1 MTCTAEYCAVQ
12 YPHTH
17 EPAGMLGLEYGRPRE
32 PVLDM
37 YYNPI
42 NERSCKPCEAT
53 RAKREPRVITGQRPP
68 ISFLKPPAQMPAV
81 VSNLVPP
88 GFSPPPMMEVFQRKP
103 KDVPF
108 EQKGKLESE
117 AFILV
122 PEVSNKKAFPT
133 PGTDVNPPSETKKIL
148 EKKDDIVTVQMPEEN
163 KASDVVPN
171 LPAQTDTIQPATT
184 TLSVNLPDDKPNVV
198 RQPRSAL
205 CDDPRFA
212 GTELCFARPDGSYQ
226 QLPMC
231 GSVDMA
237 SYIANRLIGAAG
249 NTLTVDQL
257 LNDGLIC
264 DAVKL
269 LLQPGANRAD
279 AAKVVTDIVDGVK
292 QIAESQGDTLVA
304 AKAAET
310 TRAGGAVWAPWMM
323 YESRSASGVGDRS
336 MIGSSTGKRSVD
348 QRGRITL
355 IGVPAHSGVFVNDT
369 LREFVESF
377 DRATTG
383 TVVILHS
390 PGFVFV
396 EAWTAKGYYY
406 GSGDLPARG
415 NVSISL
421 SLGQAQR
428 RDEYL
433 AVARSVSGVRAD
445 LARVRSATGYTTRA
459 GGAVWAPWMMYESR
473 SASGVGDRSMI
484 GSSTG
489 KRSVDQRGR
498 ITLTGVPVGSIV
510 IVNDS
515 NPVVESFDRA
525 TLTAVLLHS
534 PGFVF
539 VEVETAKGE
548 YMYGF
553 GNLPA
558 RGNISI
564 RLSRGQAQSRDRYL
578 AQARGNI
585 GELGIGPA
593 NGMGEWSMHGGRR

>member
-1 MTCTAEYCAVQ
+1 MTCTAEHCAVQ

-53 RAKREPRVITGQRPP
+53 RAKREPSIITGQRPP

-108 EQKGKLESE
+108 EQKGKLESD
-117 AFILV
+117 ALILV

-133 PGTDVNPPSETKKIL
+133 PGTPVNPPSDKEKIL
-148 EKKDDIVTVQMPEEN
+148 EKKDDVVTVRMPEEN
-163 KASDVVPN
+163 KASDVMPI
-171 LPAQTDTIQPATT
+171 LPAQTDTIQPAPT
-184 TLSVNLPDDKPNVV
+184 TLSVNLTDNKPNVEP
-198 RQPRSAL
+198 QPRSVL
-205 CDDPRFA
+205 CDNPLFRD
-212 GTELCFARPDGSYQ
+212 TELCFAGPDGSYR

-231 GSVDMA
+231 GSADMVTYISNYLIAA
-237 SYIANRLIGAAG
+237 SRVGR
-249 NTLTVDQL
+249 TVTVDEL
-257 LNDGLIC
+257 LRDEPIC
-264 DAVKL
+264 DAVKAML
-269 LLQPGANRAD
+269 RPHANRAE
-279 AAKVVTDIVDGVK
+279 AAKVVADVVDGVK
-292 QIAESQGDTLVA
+292 QIAESQGDAVVA

-310 TRAGGAVWAPWMM
+310 TKAGSAVWAPWMKH
-323 YESRSASGVGDRS
+323 ESHSASGMGDRS

-355 IGVPAHSGVFVNDT
+355 IGVPAGSLVFVN
-369 LREFVESF
+369 
-377 DRATTG
+377 
-383 TVVILHS
+383 
-390 PGFVFV
+390 
-396 EAWTAKGYYY
+396 
-406 GSGDLPARG
+406 
-415 NVSISL
+415 N
-421 SLGQAQR
+421 
-428 RDEYL
+428 
-433 AVARSVSGVRAD
+433 
-445 LARVRSATGYTTRA
+445 
-459 GGAVWAPWMMYESR
+459 
-473 SASGVGDRSMI
+473 
-484 GSSTG
+484 
-489 KRSVDQRGR
+489 
-498 ITLTGVPVGSIV
+498 
-510 IVNDS
+510 S
-515 NPVVESFDRA
+515 NGVVESFDRA

-539 VEVETAKGE
+539 VEAETSKGD

-578 AQARGNI
+578 AQARGGI

-593 NGMGEWSMHGGRR
+593 SGMGEWSMHGGRR

>member
-1 MTCTAEYCAVQ
+1 MTCTAEYCSVQ

-53 RAKREPRVITGQRPP
+53 RAKREPSIITGQRPP

-133 PGTDVNPPSETKKIL
+133 PGTNVMPTSEMKKIL
-148 EKKDDIVTVQMPEEN
+148 EKKDDVVTVQMPEEN
-163 KASDVVPN
+163 KASDVVPIP
-171 LPAQTDTIQPATT
+171 PAQTDTIQPATT

-205 CDDPRFA
+205 CENPLFE
-212 GTELCFARPDGSYQ
+212 GTELCLARPDGSYQ

-231 GSVDMA
+231 DGVDMA
-237 SYIANRLIGAAG
+237 SYITSVLTGAARDRRTVTVDDLIGME
-249 NTLTVDQL
+249 T
-257 LNDGLIC
+257 IC
-264 DAVKL
+264 DAVKRL
-269 LLQPGANRAD
+269 LRPGANRAE

-310 TRAGGAVWAPWMM
+310 TRAGGAVWAPWMT

-355 IGVPAHSGVFVNDT
+355 IGVPAHSSVFVNGT
-369 LREFVESF
+369 FRAFVEGF

-383 TVVILHS
+383 TAVILHS

-396 EAWTAKGYYY
+396 ETETAKGYYY

-415 NVSISL
+415 NVSIRL
-421 SLGQAQR
+421 IRGQAQF

-433 AVARSVSGVRAD
+433 AQAMRRS
-445 LARVRSATGYTTRA
+445 T
-459 GGAVWAPWMMYESR
+459 
-473 SASGVGDRSMI
+473 ASQVGD
-484 GSSTG
+484 
-489 KRSVDQRGR
+489 V
-498 ITLTGVPVGSIV
+498 
-510 IVNDS
+510 
-515 NPVVESFDRA
+515 
-525 TLTAVLLHS
+525 
-534 PGFVF
+534 
-539 VEVETAKGE
+539 
-548 YMYGF
+548 
-553 GNLPA
+553 
-558 RGNISI
+558 
-564 RLSRGQAQSRDRYL
+564 
-578 AQARGNI
+578 I

-593 NGMGEWSMHGGRR
+593 SGMGEWSMHGGRR